1 MKYIRERDEFLKKIK
16 NIGLLLENENAGP
29 FANDIPWGDSL
40 VGRLINAVRRKIGV
54 GTNILNINKLLKRLR
69 LEFDNILLYA
79 AFGEL
84 TDEQKKMVGSAIL
97 YEILLIIQIGIYE
110 KLNKGFS
117 SEGSPTKIEDKDYLK
132 ELESMITEAIQFIGE
147 TSDKYIIENA
157 DKANTELKKLIEL
170 IKKLKLEEDN
180 DKPEE
185 EKPTEEKT
193 DLNID
198 DIVVGKEYYFNGK
211 DGKKTIKI
219 LNKDTSDN
227 SKVYVLLKSG
237 DGKYPEKSS
246 GNAVSISKL
255 SEINDKKETPDNT
268 ETNDSPEYKKYKG
281 YKVQLQNMINSRN
294 TNKERGNDT
303 KGEDHEIEN
312 MKATIRTMN
321 QKYKFEKEEV
331 KQLTSGS
338 GATHSAPESGVVAN
352 KKDEENKK
360 EFNRGGSRE
369 NSSRKYLYG
378 YEEFIYEITM
388 PNLEPNS
395 DSNNNRGSEEHRK
408 EETGN
413 KLQNTDKGEEKPTQ
427 GEEKPTQGEETQDKK
442 SHQDQLKEFW
452 EINFIKTKLMRTKEE
467 IEKLKPELDKI
478 EETEEG
484 VFVIN
489 GIDPVIEIVK
499 LFNRAY
505 KIHTSKMIPG
515 ARSGGKVARGVWDQ
529 YTAFG
534 DRGGEQPNAVT
545 QGPYRNNKVFNIWE
559 NAVLDIMKERKYQPI
574 FDPKTKLKVGNKKKE
589 GAGALLRKLIVDFLD
604 GEKMYKGESGQ
615 GKGGV
620 QKQFLDKY
628 FGDVAGDELENA
640 GLGFTKDEVSA
651 NAKLSNE
658 IPTLLLKFE
667 KIDIPKNLRRMFFRI
682 KGKDGDNMDTTKY
695 FFVQE
700 AKGDMVSI
708 VYSKKFGDFKKYIL
722 FGLRNDKG
730 ELNPIPSF
738 NFGIDDATSEIYATK
753 IKMDKLTKLIKGE
766 EQVELTGKNT
776 NKEEKTTKL
785 KAAESTLWLM
795 NSDKKEIFKLL
806 KFNFFDAKAKGFRT
820 DQEKEW
826 GETK

>member
-180 DKPEE
+180 ESD
-185 EKPTEEKT
+185 EKT
-193 DLNID
+193 DEKEGDKLNI
-198 DIVVGKEYYFNGK
+198 VAGKEYH
-211 DGKKTIKI
+211 
-219 LNKDTSDN
+219 LNKGNEKFLVKLLDKN
-227 SKVYVLLKSG
+227 PNEENKVTVLYKAPSG
-237 DGKYPEKSS
+237 RENKFSVD
-246 GNAVSISKL
+246 ISKL
-255 SEINDKKETPDNT
+255 SEITDKKEA
-268 ETNDSPEYKKYKG
+268 S
-281 YKVQLQNMINSRN
+281 
-294 TNKERGNDT
+294 NKTIDDT
-303 KGEDHEIEN
+303 KIPESKKALYKTLKDRITYQEDKLKTAEGKEAEDIKLDIEN
-312 MKATIRTMN
+312 TKGKIKALLN
-321 QKYKFEKEEV
+321 QEEEKKEV
-331 KQLTSGS
+331 KQITNG
-338 GATHSAPESGVVAN
+338 THSNASTGNPKDKNDSRYNTGYN
-352 KKDEENKK
+352 KDETAYENNKYL
-360 EFNRGGSRE
+360 FNYSDFINERVESEAFGNRE
-369 NSSRKYLYG
+369 NARP
-378 YEEFIYEITM
+378 E
-388 PNLEPNS
+388 
-395 DSNNNRGSEEHRK
+395 
-408 EETGN
+408 
-413 KLQNTDKGEEKPTQ
+413 DKKPEQGLVKVEKPTQ
-427 GEEKPTQGEETQDKK
+427 GEEKPTQGEKKPPQGEETQDKK

-574 FDPKTKLKVGNKKKE
+574 FDPKTKLRVGNKKKE

-700 AKGDMVSI
+700 VKGDMVSI